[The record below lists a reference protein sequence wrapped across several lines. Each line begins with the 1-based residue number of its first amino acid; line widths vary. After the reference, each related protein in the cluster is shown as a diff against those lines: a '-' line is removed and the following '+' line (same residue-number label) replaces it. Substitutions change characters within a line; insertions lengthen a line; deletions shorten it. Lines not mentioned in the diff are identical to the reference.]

1 MLIFYVRPGWDNRSF
16 SSSQAQAAD
25 AIGLDQRC
33 SAGGW
38 IAGQGQD
45 LLERLVFCLPLIST
59 RSASEMV
66 VHDIEM
72 Q

>member
-1 MLIFYVRPGWDNRSF
+1 MSKKYLRVPSRTIEKDGRSFEYVDIYVLPGWDNRSF

-45 LLERLVFCLPLIST
+45 LLERLAV
-59 RSASEMV
+59 
-66 VHDIEM
+66 
-72 Q
+72 